1 MLSIIMP
8 VYNEAVRVAYFV
20 ERACAL
26 LKPGHELLVVD
37 GGSSDGT
44 VRILHNLQSQGLP
57 FALLQSAKG
66 RAAQMNAGAAQA
78 AGQALLFLHADTEM
92 PCASFNT
99 LISTIEQ
106 QQSPLWWGRFN
117 VRIVGQSRWL
127 PMVAWFMNQRSR
139 MTRICTGDQALFC
152 SRTLF
157 EQTGGFP
164 SQPLME
170 DIDWC
175 TRAGRVPGAV
185 FMPLQAVVL
194 TSGRRW
200 DEHGAWKT
208 IVLMWSL
215 RLRYFLGESPEKIA
229 QRYRDSR

>member
-1 MLSIIMP
+1 MP
-8 VYNEAVRVAYFV
+8 VYNEAARVAYFV

-26 LKPGHELLVVD
+26 LKPGHELWVVD
-37 GGSSDGT
+37 GGSNDGT
-44 VRILHNLQSQGLP
+44 VSILHSLQSQGLP
-57 FALLQSAKG
+57 FMLLQSAKG
-66 RAAQMNAGAAQA
+66 RAAQMNAGAMQA
-78 AGQALLFLHADTEM
+78 LGQALLFLHADTEI
-92 PCASFNT
+92 PAASVDT
-99 LISTIEQ
+99 LVNAIEHTQ
-106 QQSPLWWGRFN
+106 GSLWWGRFN
-117 VRIVGQSRWL
+117 VRIVGQSLCL

-139 MTRICTGDQALFC
+139 WTRIATGDQALFC

-175 TRAGRVPGAV
+175 ARARRVPGAV
-185 FMPLQAVVL
+185 FMPLKAQVL

-200 DEHGAWKT
+200 DDHGAWRT

-215 RLRYFLGESPEKIA
+215 RLRYFLGESVESIA
-229 QRYRDSR
+229 QRYRDAR